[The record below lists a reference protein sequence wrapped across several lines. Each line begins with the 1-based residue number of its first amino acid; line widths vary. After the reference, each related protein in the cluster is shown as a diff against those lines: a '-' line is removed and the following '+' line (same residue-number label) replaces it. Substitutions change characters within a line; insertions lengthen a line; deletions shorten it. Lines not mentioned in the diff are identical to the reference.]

1 MWTPSY
7 GLKNNNNNNL
17 RSKRYAFFVA
27 SYPVSHH
34 ATPCFYF
41 ILFSLVASLKHKKDN
56 DDDKCLYKL
65 KSKNTSL
72 LSFCSF
78 FFVLFE
84 RSIGEWVCESRLFIY
99 IKDLT
104 TNTHISQLVL
114 LARVTTDLVLVII
127 KWCFEPYLSSGSRIG
142 LCYSH

>member
-1 MWTPSY
+1 M
-7 GLKNNNNNNL
+7 
-17 RSKRYAFFVA
+17 RSERYAFFVA
-27 SYPVSHH
+27 PCPVSRH
-34 ATPCFYF
+34 ATPYFYF
-41 ILFSLVASLKHKKDN
+41 ILFSLVASLKHKLDN
-56 DDDKCLYKL
+56 DDDDDVSINSNL
-65 KSKNTSL
+65 KTL
-72 LSFCSF
+72 PCFLSVLFY

-84 RSIGEWVCESRLFIY
+84 RSIGEWVCESHLFIY

-142 LCYSH
+142 LWYSH

>member
-41 ILFSLVASLKHKKDN
+41 ILFSLVASIKHKKDN
-56 DDDKCLYKL
+56 DDDDVSINSNLKTLPCFLSVCL
-65 KSKNTSL
+65 
-72 LSFCSF
+72 FC
-78 FFVLFE
+78 FVLFE
-84 RSIGEWVCESRLFIY
+84 RSIGEWVCESHLFIY

-104 TNTHISQLVL
+104 TNTHISH
-114 LARVTTDLVLVII
+114 RVTMDLVLVIR
-127 KWCFEPYLSSGSRIG
+127 KQCFEPYLSSGSRIG

>member
-27 SYPVSHH
+27 PYPVSHH
-34 ATPCFYF
+34 ATPYFYF

-56 DDDKCLYKL
+56 DDDDDVSINSNL
-65 KSKNTSL
+65 KTL
-72 LSFCSF
+72 PCFLSVL

-84 RSIGEWVCESRLFIY
+84 RSIGEWVCESHLFIY

-114 LARVTTDLVLVII
+114 LARVMTDLVFVIR
-127 KWCFEPYLSSGSRIG
+127 KRCFEPYLSSGSRIV